1 MDYERF
7 IERRAEMT
15 TLVFVYDNGQ
25 QMVLTAP
32 GCNTLAFALN
42 EARKAM
48 PENAT
53 KFRIAHNQN
62 YVSGWV
68 Q

>member
-1 MDYERF
+1 
-7 IERRAEMT
+7 MT